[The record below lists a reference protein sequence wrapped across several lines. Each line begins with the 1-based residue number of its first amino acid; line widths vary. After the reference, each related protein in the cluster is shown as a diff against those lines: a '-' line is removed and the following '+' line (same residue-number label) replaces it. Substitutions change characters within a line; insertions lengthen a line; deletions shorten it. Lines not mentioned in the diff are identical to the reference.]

1 MEFSGKF
8 ILEAENLLFEFF
20 AVQQMC
26 RLQYYLFVAC
36 VCQLL
41 QHCFRIVDFNTA
53 FSQTFADN
61 YGGKGTVL
69 VIGREGCGECLLNA
83 ADIVGSGF
91 VEGGAEADNHQSFFA
106 IHL

>member
-1 MEFSGKF
+1 MFK
-8 ILEAENLLFEFF
+8 FF

-26 RLQYYLFVAC
+26 RLQHYLFIAC
-36 VCQLL
+36 VNQLL
-41 QHCFRIVDFNTA
+41 QYCFRIVDFNTA

-69 VIGREGCGECLLNA
+69 VIGREGCGKCLLNA